1 MYNREFI
8 RCGSIVVIFLWVLV
22 LPFQLAAET
31 PKGVSTLSVEQLR
44 AHAFSKSPL
53 VAGIDANFASQVGTA
68 IETGQLQNPELQGQA
83 QYAES
88 YSGMRPDDRY
98 SVSLSQ
104 PLRPSDFGTRSAV
117 EQLLRKAATQQ
128 QQFELLELS
137 QNILLQYVNLW
148 VLNERKS
155 FVGKMRTLAKRTASL
170 AGEGKNK
177 GFLGTSEVK
186 LLQGAAARLK
196 LLELGLQADISDAEA
211 GLTNVTAYGFS
222 NYRVERPSFPSI
234 PSLETALE
242 RSRESKL
249 GIRRRI
255 DLLEQ
260 VAQKQADLAKKDSFP
275 GFTPSLVYEHEDNT
289 DFIGFGVT
297 FELPFFN
304 RNQGEILRRQ
314 KKSREIQVQKNYL
327 DGNAFRSELEATLKM
342 TNLRY
347 EQAKTYE
354 KEVSPLFREA
364 LRAAERQFESGQTS
378 VVQLWQAF
386 LSLNDANEEQLSLWV
401 QAYAAGSKLSL
412 ILGEEL

>member
-8 RCGSIVVIFLWVLV
+8 RCRSTVVIFLWVLA

-31 PKGVSTLSVEQLR
+31 QRVEAIVSFEELR

-53 VAGIDANFASQVGTA
+53 IARIDSTFASQVGTA

-98 SVSLSQ
+98 GVSLSQ
-104 PLRPSDFGTRSAV
+104 PLRLSDFGTRSAV
-117 EQLLRKAATQQ
+117 EGLLRKTATQQ
-128 QQFELLELS
+128 QQFELLELN

-148 VLNERKS
+148 VLKERKS
-155 FVGKMRTLAKRTASL
+155 FVGKMRTLAIRKASL
-170 AGEGKNK
+170 AAEGQNK

-211 GLTNVTAYGFS
+211 GLTNVTAYSFS
-222 NYRVERPSFPSI
+222 NYRVQRPSFPPI
-234 PSLETALE
+234 PSLEAALE
-242 RSRESKL
+242 RSKESKL
-249 GIRRRI
+249 GIRRRV

-260 VAQKQADLAKKDSFP
+260 VAQKQADLAKRDSFP

-289 DFIGFGVT
+289 DFIGFGVS

-314 KKSREIQVQKNYL
+314 KKSRELQVQKNYL
-327 DGNAFRSELEATLKM
+327 DGNAFKSELGATLKM
-342 TNLRY
+342 TSLKY

-354 KEVSPLFREA
+354 QEVFP
-364 LRAAERQFESGQTS
+364 
-378 VVQLWQAF
+378 
-386 LSLNDANEEQLSLWV
+386 
-401 QAYAAGSKLSL
+401 
-412 ILGEEL
+412 